1 MAADEE
7 DYFKEDDD
15 ENDTMSCIVGNGV
28 ARPPGVVTGGFSLSS
43 LVEYGEDEDDDED
56 SLKNGARDGERS
68 PTLPLKIRN
77 GRTQQCGTVK
87 IAQVEAHPFLG
98 PHAVSRGRIGL
109 HKLCCP
115 CWQALF
121 PVCLQTVNFPGC

>member
-1 MAADEE
+1 MNPLDDADEE

-56 SLKNGARDGERS
+56 SLKNGAREG
-68 PTLPLKIRN
+68 KISTATPSAICIEC
-77 GRTQQCGTVK
+77 TQQ
-87 IAQVEAHPFLG
+87 H
-98 PHAVSRGRIGL
+98 SR
-109 HKLCCP
+109 HE
-115 CWQALF
+115 
-121 PVCLQTVNFPGC
+121 